1 MTVSKEKAPKRPK
14 SPFAVAE
21 LDNYGYFEG
30 RVKSIAPK
38 ENKSGNPQVY
48 VNLEQ
53 RITRPNG
60 SRLTYNIVLFVAF
73 GKVAESLVRFVKP
86 DYHLRIRYRATSF
99 QMSGRR
105 NSVNSLEID
114 RFRVY
119 RSVEENLESWM
130 EEGFFDNPAYDGLTW
145 APENGEREV
154 P

>member
-1 MTVSKEKAPKRPK
+1 MSEALEKAPKRPK

-30 RVKSIAPK
+30 RVKSIGPK
-38 ENKSGNPQVY
+38 ENASGNPQCY
-48 VNLEQ
+48 INIEQ
-53 RITRPNG
+53 RIVRPG
-60 SRLTYNIVLFVAF
+60 GAKLTYNVVLFVAF
-73 GKVAESLVRFVKP
+73 GTVASSFMRFAKP
-86 DYHLRIRYRATSF
+86 DHHVRVRYRATSF
-99 QMSGRR
+99 KTMRGTR
-105 NSVNSLEID
+105 NSLEID

-145 APENGEREV
+145 APESGEREV